1 MEENLK
7 MLTLSTDIYSCGAE
21 ILTLQKLDQKYLER
35 AEMCCT
41 GRVQKIF
48 WSDLVLNVE
57 VLHRVQEDTNNL
69 YTIETEI
76 LKGLVTS
83 CVETDF

>member
-7 MLTLSTDIYSCGAE
+7 MLNLNTDIYWCGAE
-21 ILTLQKLDQKYLER
+21 IFTLQKVDQKYLER

-48 WSDLVLNVE
+48 WSDRVLNVE
-57 VLHRVQEDTNNL
+57 VLHRVQEETNNL
-69 YTIETEI
+69 HTIKKES

-83 CVETDF
+83 CVETNF